1 MSDQSSS
8 SGRDFLARKTDATK
22 ARQAVARPQDVLVID
37 DNTFDA
43 DTVKAILH
51 VLYGYEIVIRRAKT
65 LGSAVDCVMAKKP
78 CAIILDDILPPNDTA
93 IDTIP
98 YLRGTGY
105 GGPIVVV
112 SGEVTQRRRAQLL
125 AAGASDVVHKDDLDS
140 VRLSEALQ
148 VVLSRKSAHR

>member
-1 MSDQSSS
+1 MSNSS
-8 SGRDFLARKTDATK
+8 SGSGREFLARKTDATM
-22 ARQAVARPQDVLVID
+22 ARQKLTPPDDVLIVD

-43 DTVKAILH
+43 DTMRAILH
-51 VLYGYEIVIRRAKT
+51 VLFGYGITVRRANT

-78 CAIILDDILPPNDTA
+78 SLIVLDDILPPSDTA
-93 IDTIP
+93 VDTIP

-105 GGPIVVV
+105 AGPIVVI
-112 SGEVTQRRRAQLL
+112 SGGVTQRRRVDLI

-148 VVLSRKSAHR
+148 RVLARKKS